1 MVGERVATLIHH
13 RKGSSTLLVVEE
25 KEVEVLTFAEEEA
38 LTLTLLAAKKEEEEY
53 STSTLHQLLRTL
65 RDSSLDELLV
75 SMELDVL
82 RPAWATQSSTLR
94 ESSESSS
101 PVLEAS

>member
-1 MVGERVATLIHH
+1 MVGERVVMLIHH

-25 KEVEVLTFAEEEA
+25 KEAEVLTLVEEEA
-38 LTLTLLAAKKEEEEY
+38 LTLTLLAAKEEEEEY

-65 RDSSLDELLV
+65 QDSSLDELLV
-75 SMELDVL
+75 SMELEVL